1 MIKNYFKIAWRNL
14 MKNKVFSFI
23 NVFGLSIGLTCCM
36 LIALYLHKE
45 LSYDSH
51 HKNANSIYQLGTNF
65 VKEGKEDRTANTPAP
80 MAKAMQMEFPEI
92 EKTTRLLKMFAD
104 DRTLFQ
110 YTEPNGNRKSFFETK
125 GFVAD
130 STFFQVLTYKFKE
143 GDAGT
148 ALMSPNSIVINE
160 ATARK
165 IFGKESPINKTLF
178 ISSST
183 IGDGDYKVTG
193 VFTEAPNPSHIDAGF
208 ILSAGSASS
217 DAFFDRQN
225 DLASNNMFYT
235 YFLLKPGADAKK
247 LEAKFPA
254 FIDKHAGADLKAMGF
269 YKKQFLTA
277 VKDVHLYAN
286 TSSNVSPS
294 GSVTYLY
301 ILGSIALFTL
311 LIACIN
317 FMNLSTAR
325 SSKRA
330 AEVGVRKVL
339 GAEKTSLIRQFIGES
354 LMMSMIAFVFALILA
369 KALVPLFSRLSA
381 KEISFSFQQHGV

>member
-1 MIKNYFKIAWRNL
+1 VKSLPAGRFKNRIKNTAMIRNYLKIAWRNL
-14 MKNKVFSFI
+14 MKNKIFSFI
-23 NVFGLSIGLTCCM
+23 NVFGLAIGLTCCM
-36 LIALYLHKE
+36 LISLYLYNE
-45 LSYDSH
+45 LSYDSY
-51 HKNANSIYQLGTNF
+51 HKNANRIFQLGTTF

-80 MAKAMQMEFPEI
+80 MAQAMQMDFPEI
-92 EKTTRLLKMFAD
+92 ERATRLLKMFAD

-110 YTEPNGNRKSFFETK
+110 YTEPDGNRKSFFETK

-143 GDAGT
+143 GDPAT
-148 ALMSPNSIVINE
+148 ALMNPNSVVINE
-160 ATARK
+160 ATAGK
-165 IFGKESPINKTLF
+165 IFGKESPINKTIF

-183 IGDGDYKVTG
+183 IGDGDFKVTG
-193 VFTEAPNPSHIDAGF
+193 VFTSPPSPSHIDAGF

-217 DAFFDRQN
+217 NAFFGRQN
-225 DLASNNMFYT
+225 DLVSNNMFHT
-235 YFLLKPGADAKK
+235 YFLLKPGTDAKK

-254 FIDKHAGADLKAMGF
+254 FIDKHAAEGLKAMGF

-277 VKDVHLYAN
+277 IKDVHLYAN
-286 TSSNVSPS
+286 TSSNVSPP

-301 ILGSIALFTL
+301 ILGSIAMFTL

-339 GAEKTSLIRQFIGES
+339 GAEKH
-354 LMMSMIAFVFALILA
+354 
-369 KALVPLFSRLSA
+369 P
-381 KEISFSFQQHGV
+381 

>member
-1 MIKNYFKIAWRNL
+1 MINNYLKIAWRNL
-14 MKNKVFSFI
+14 MKNKIFSFI

-45 LSYDSH
+45 LSYDTH

-110 YTEPNGNRKSFFETK
+110 YTEPNGNVKSFFETK

-143 GDAGT
+143 GDAAT
-148 ALMSPNSIVINE
+148 ALLNPNSVVINE
-160 ATARK
+160 QTARK

-178 ISSST
+178 ISSSS

-193 VFTEAPNPSHIDAGF
+193 VFQEAPNPSHIDAGF

-217 DAFFDRQN
+217 NGFFGRQN
-225 DLASNNMFYT
+225 DLVSNNMFYT
-235 YFLLKPGADAKK
+235 YFLLKTGTDAKK

-254 FIDKHAGADLKAMGF
+254 FIDKHAAEGLKAMGF

-277 VKDVHLYAN
+277 IKDVHLYSN
-286 TSSNVSPS
+286 TSTNVSPS

-317 FMNLSTAR
+317 FMNLATTR
-325 SSKRA
+325 SSKRSS
-330 AEVGVRKVL
+330 EVGIRKVL
-339 GAEKTSLIRQFIGES
+339 GAEKKSLIAQFIGES
-354 LMMSMIAFVFALILA
+354 LLMSIIAFAFAYVITLLLLPVFNTVSG
-369 KALVPLFSRLSA
+369 KELSL
-381 KEISFSFQQHGV
+381 SL